1 MATDTASL
9 VDALQH
15 QNLAIGDKLT
25 VSLEFA
31 DTEGYLHP
39 VELVNKPAWM
49 TEEMIFPVF
58 QGYLERFQKSGASS
72 YKSSSQD
79 GGFKF
84 AFEVKE
90 QLANLT
96 IIKEEED
103 EPRIATSHSGD
114 KRRKYDDDAK
124 EKIIEALKNGMT
136 TKDAAEKFDV
146 STATVNLWKKAAGLS
161 SGKRGRKPGS
171 KNRKAGFDP
180 IAYVAQSVETAST
193 LAAAE
198 KALKAARE
206 KGHPESIT
214 LNGVVYVPMKKGETK
229 TDEPRQDRRA
239 ERAEA
244 KNKAN
249 LLKSIARLE
258 QDFAAL
264 RSLLG

>member
-1 MATDTASL
+1 MATDTGSL

-15 QNLAIGDKLT
+15 QDLAVGDRLT

-49 TEEMIFPVF
+49 TEEMIFPIF

-79 GGFKF
+79 GDYKF
-84 AFEVKE
+84 SFEVKE
-90 QLANLT
+90 QLATLT

-103 EPRIATSHSGD
+103 EPSIAPKRGGD
-114 KRRKYDDDAK
+114 GRRKYDEDAR
-124 EKIIEALKNGMT
+124 EKILEALQSGMT
-136 TKDAAEKFDV
+136 TKDAAEKFEV
-146 STATVNLWKKAAGLS
+146 STATINLWKKAAGLS

-171 KNRKAGFDP
+171 KNRKPGFDP
-180 IAYVAQSVETAST
+180 VAYVAQNVETAST

-198 KALKAARE
+198 KALKAARA

-214 LNGVVYVPMKKGETK
+214 LNGVVYVPMKKGDDP
-229 TDEPRQDRRA
+229 TDKRTDRKA
-239 ERAEA
+239 ERADA
-244 KNKAN
+244 KGKAN
-249 LLKSIARLE
+249 MLKSIARLE
-258 QDFAAL
+258 QEIASL
-264 RSLLG
+264 RGLLG